1 MMEVKGRDVVDSM
14 PNFLPDEGIVGD
26 VQREVN
32 LDLANAVAKIQLGDM
47 GQQESVIKAQEL
59 RDIEKYAYDS
69 DKTTQEALAR
79 GLSSDIMFRELES
92 RQRILEER
100 DKQAKALFA
109 ERGF

>member
-1 MMEVKGRDVVDSM
+1 MIVKGSDVVSSIPDL
-14 PNFLPDEGIVGD
+14 LPDEGIVGEA
-26 VQREVN
+26 QREIN
-32 LDLANAVAKIQLGDM
+32 LDLADAVAKIQLGDM
-47 GQQESVIKAQEL
+47 SQQESVIKVQEL
-59 RDIEKYAYDS
+59 RDVEKYAYDS